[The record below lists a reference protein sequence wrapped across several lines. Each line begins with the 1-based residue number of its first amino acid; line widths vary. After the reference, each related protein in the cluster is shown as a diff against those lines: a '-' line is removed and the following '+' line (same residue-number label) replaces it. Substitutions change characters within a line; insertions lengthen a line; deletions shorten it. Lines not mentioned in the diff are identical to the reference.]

1 MHYLF
6 TPNHVQLLNA
16 CYPPTSSLLTAG
28 PAYAPS
34 SHELSRL
41 TYYASNHPGK
51 LTKFGDEVEKRIRS
65 ESRKAKAG
73 NIRARASLLISL
85 EILRSLATE
94 CRSDI
99 SLLSPALVTSVNV
112 ALSSLPQDLEVVAR
126 LARVFTAWTT
136 FTNGHL
142 VGADQSFTDE
152 YMAVLQ
158 QFADLASNENAD
170 NEVRNRTRLIGF
182 AAVAG
187 VLNSEALY
195 NDLRQFR
202 AQTSILTRP
211 ILVTL
216 FQTST
221 TTLQEQA
228 STVKDSPGSKYL
240 EELRRPAIERRAA
253 SIHLHVDGET
263 GPSFKEVSD
272 AALRS
277 LFSLLTH
284 AGGAQLGNIM
294 QSAFDNLD
302 NLKGWVHEEHCCWIA
317 RQVADWAQYQYR
329 YAVPTWLVEKLL
341 ENQDAPTVTSLHTTL
356 AAMVTT
362 VFSSSTP
369 MINLSSSDLM
379 SKLLALLLRRAALS
393 PVDALLPSTVNCI
406 ASLGRHVYYSDQIQD
421 LAAEIINRLVM
432 LEVQSTTDN
441 DDPAVKETRSSST
454 RHLLSALTQLIRT
467 ANEHENDT
475 RKAVERSRSSRIPSS
490 LTPTPVL
497 NDAGL
502 AARRTR
508 VSPDLWQDTLSL
520 ICDPDERV
528 RSEYARSL
536 TYYLSK
542 EMQRHGEFSEVD
554 GVRRV
559 RRLHEGVP
567 LPPATLNLFINSR
580 DAGSS
585 LLGAIHA
592 YVYILVTNPS
602 LAFGHS
608 HALGHR
614 SISSEG
620 DASHRDS
627 PSNANPP
634 ATSPARVESSSRGPR
649 AKKAS
654 LMRRLTSSQEAP
666 IIYASKADYSMVYS
680 ILVAIQEHLPLRGLL
695 SAVPM
700 LVRLDSEVSNKE
712 GDPEAIVGI
721 KTILVDVWTVI
732 GRNWECSE
740 LSALCKLGP
749 SEFDSARAVDL
760 LVACSGVPEAFGV
773 TRDRLRELLSRPWD
787 AAGALQMK
795 AEGSAQYDPT
805 LRGDNLAPLLRIS
818 PALMKNDN
826 MSIHS
831 LARST
836 RGLGVTDL
844 REALEGRAAMSNPN
858 LGRPSSIVSTLG
870 RASTVTGHDGDYT
883 APMRRSPSRPKRS
896 PQGDVKDVLSK
907 LGIGKQ
913 NGNLLKAS
921 FPAISKVT
929 NQ

>member
-34 SHELSRL
+34 SHELSRFNL
-41 TYYASNHPGK
+41 LC

-99 SLLSPALVTSVNV
+99 ALLSPALVTSVNV

-253 SIHLHVDGET
+253 SIHLHV
-263 GPSFKEVSD
+263 SD

-341 ENQDAPTVTSLHTTL
+341 ENQDAPTVTPLHTTL

-421 LAAEIINRLVM
+421 LARIINRLVM

-475 RKAVERSRSSRIPSS
+475 RKPVERSRSSRIPSS
-490 LTPTPVL
+490 LTPTP
-497 NDAGL
+497 
-502 AARRTR
+502 

-559 RRLHEGVP
+559 RRLHE
-567 LPPATLNLFINSR
+567 
-580 DAGSS
+580 
-585 LLGAIHA
+585 
-592 YVYILVTNPS
+592 
-602 LAFGHS
+602 AFGHS

-614 SISSEG
+614 SISSED

-627 PSNANPP
+627 PSNDN
-634 ATSPARVESSSRGPR
+634 SPVARVESSSRGPK

-666 IIYASKADYSMVYS
+666 IIYASKADYSMVSS

-700 LVRLDSEVSNKE
+700 LVSNKE

-740 LSALCKLGP
+740 LSALCKFGP

-787 AAGALQMK
+787 AAGALQMQ